1 VRITKFGTALGRR
14 AGLSGGTVV
23 SWLLLFSGLSG
34 CSYLEGLLQRSPPID
49 NRVELGW
56 QERRS
61 LSVRE
66 IPNYRCDGDHFL
78 QCERGGAIT
87 YSCTCALY

>member
-1 VRITKFGTALGRR
+1 MRITKFGTALGCR
-14 AGLSGGTVV
+14 AGLSGCTVV
-23 SWLLLFSGLSG
+23 GWLLCSGLSG
-34 CSYLEGLLQRSPPID
+34 CAYLDAQLQRSAPID

-61 LSVRE
+61 LSARE
-66 IPNYRCDGDHFL
+66 IPNYRCDDDHFL